1 MANSTIADFV
11 CVYRL
16 LIRIRCPDRNVK
28 ILFAKK
34 FGCSVLQS
42 YELLDK
48 AKEHGMNVVG
58 VWLVQQSYEIIILQ
72 FYH

>member
-11 CVYRL
+11 CFYRL
-16 LIRIRCPDRNVK
+16 MIRIRCPDKNANAK
-28 ILFAKK
+28 LLLTKK

-58 VWLVQQSYEIIILQ
+58 VWLVQ
-72 FYH
+72 